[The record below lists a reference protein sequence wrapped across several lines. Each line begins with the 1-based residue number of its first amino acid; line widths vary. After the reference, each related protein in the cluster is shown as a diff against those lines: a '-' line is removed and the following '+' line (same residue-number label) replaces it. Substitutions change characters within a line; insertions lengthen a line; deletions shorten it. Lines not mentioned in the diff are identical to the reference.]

1 MTEISL
7 LKKDA
12 SNEEIDEAIK
22 VLRERQ
28 AELNAGY
35 TRRHGKKEKPAE
47 TKWEE
52 YKRLYNNVKSQESRL
67 RKAKLEKD
75 KDKVY
80 NQMHNVEEE
89 DEYGIRPVDERRYK
103 ACFKSGYIGAPV
115 YRKYVRMMTGLSLK
129 QIAVLQERTGLV
141 PFPAVDMAEAEADE
155 KRRWETGDIY

>member
-7 LKKDA
+7 LNKNA
-12 SNEEIDEAIK
+12 SEEEIDEAIK
-22 VLRERQ
+22 QLRQRQ
-28 AELNAGY
+28 AELCANY
-35 TRRHGKKEKPAE
+35 KRRHGKLEKQAE

-67 RKAKLEKD
+67 RKAQLEKEKD
-75 KDKVY
+75 KAY
-80 NQMHNVEEE
+80 NVMHNVEEE

-129 QIAVLQERTGLV
+129 QIAILQERTGLV
-141 PFPAVDMAEAEADE
+141 PVPAVGMAEAEADE
-155 KRRWETGDIY
+155 KRRWESGDIY